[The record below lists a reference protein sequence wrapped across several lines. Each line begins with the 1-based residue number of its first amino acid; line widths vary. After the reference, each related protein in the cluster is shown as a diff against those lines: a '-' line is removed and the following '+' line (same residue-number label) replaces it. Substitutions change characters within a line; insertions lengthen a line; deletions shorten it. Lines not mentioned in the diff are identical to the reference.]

1 MAPRNSNDENPR
13 RARLG
18 PSESLRSLGAA
29 GGIFLTLPFH
39 VPPLRIMFLMFG
51 RRGGFCWEKADFR
64 ARRAEK
70 VHDSSRTGRP
80 ATAARILNTAARLR
94 CGPNDP
100 TPKVAR
106 QARRRSSNHR
116 PGDPAAARGI
126 THRSRERTPFG
137 AWTALCRRCGSPRTG
152 PGHYAARSFFFNL
165 KGELYAK

>member
-80 ATAARILNTAARLR
+80 ATATLLTLS
-94 CGPNDP
+94 
-100 TPKVAR
+100 R
-106 QARRRSSNHR
+106 QALNARRI
-116 PGDPAAARGI
+116 PCAQEILCPA
-126 THRSRERTPFG
+126 
-137 AWTALCRRCGSPRTG
+137 
-152 PGHYAARSFFFNL
+152 N
-165 KGELYAK
+165 

>member
-70 VHDSSRTGRP
+70 VHDSSRIAP
-80 ATAARILNTAARLR
+80 ALLR
-94 CGPNDP
+94 
-100 TPKVAR
+100 R
-106 QARRRSSNHR
+106 
-116 PGDPAAARGI
+116 PAAAAADL
-126 THRSRERTPFG
+126 TLSRH
-137 AWTALCRRCGSPRTG
+137 ALNARRMVPLRF
-152 PGHYAARSFFFNL
+152 PPQVRRAFYL
-165 KGELYAK
+165 EDM